1 MFFLLDL
8 DLFMTLA
15 KNVTQA
21 CNKLPSATFYIPECR
36 LLLGNGV
43 IYDEKKTCRELL
55 EDIVDNDKGF
65 SQGKLNTN
73 QRSMAAIKK
82 VYCEYPETCVVCSCF
97 KLAFKV
103 HRPDSHKLNPL
114 IPGEIIALV
123 HFVSKDI

>member
-1 MFFLLDL
+1 
-8 DLFMTLA
+8 MTLA

-55 EDIVDNDKGF
+55 EDIVDDDKGF

-73 QRSMAAIKK
+73 RRSMAMKK
-82 VYCEYPETCVVCSCF
+82 VYCVVCSWF

-103 HRPDSHKLNPL
+103 HRPDPHKLKPL
-114 IPGEIIALV
+114 IPE
-123 HFVSKDI
+123 